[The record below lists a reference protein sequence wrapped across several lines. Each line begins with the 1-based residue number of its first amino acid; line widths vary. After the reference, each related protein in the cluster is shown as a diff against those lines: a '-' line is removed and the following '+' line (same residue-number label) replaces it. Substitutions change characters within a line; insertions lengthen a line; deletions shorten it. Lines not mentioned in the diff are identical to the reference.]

1 MKYSVVVLPAVT
13 TVPPPAAGFIRCGAG
28 PGRSDGRSGSA
39 SFLARWDNAS
49 VSSRDTAP
57 ASVRVLGAV
66 CGVAPDGSIVD
77 VPSAS
82 QRRLLGLLAVHAP
95 RQLRAEWL
103 ADVLGVTAGALRTTV
118 SRLRTVI
125 GPDALRTTSTGYA
138 LVANVDATQF
148 CSAVANADR
157 SADRLGALEQALA
170 LWTGPVLE
178 EFQGEEWARGE
189 TARLTEIHSA
199 SVDDYVDQLV
209 SARRET
215 DAIAAAE
222 GQIARY
228 PYRDRSRGLLIRALA
243 LAGRQTDALRAFQAY
258 RSLLVEEF
266 GTEPSPEVGRTERRV
281 ATGWNG
287 VDADDEVATASGVLD
302 IPLPANL
309 AHRAAFVGRDAEQE
323 VLRTQLALVGE
334 SGLRCVVVSGEAGMG
349 KTTLLAEF
357 ARSVTSSTMA
367 TVLYGRCDE
376 TGVPLE
382 PFRSVLDTCVEHAPL
397 DLLIEHVAHVGGEL
411 TRLCPRL
418 GTRVAT
424 TPVPTRSDDAT
435 ERFLTFAAA
444 ADLLRRVADRRPL
457 VLVLDDLQWA
467 EPTALLLLGQLTRTL
482 VDAPVLVLVSRRDP
496 GEQMSDQL
504 RTALAELDRCEVS
517 HLQLTGLNEAEL
529 AELVVAATHGVPD
542 PELHRLTGRLRDDTA
557 GNPLYASQL
566 VRHWMD
572 LGRAAEPREG
582 RRGRPTMVLP
592 AGVPPSLREVVWS
605 RVRTLG
611 PDVFDVLAAASVL
624 GPEFPEDVLLETLDQ
639 PEATV
644 IGALDVAVAAGIL
657 VDLRSVRRAMRFVHG
672 LVANAMYSEI
682 GPSSRARMH
691 ERVVRALTKGG
702 EPLHPDVV
710 LQLARHS
717 ALAGLTEETLHWSVS
732 AGDYA
737 FGHLAPTEA
746 AHHYQVALDA
756 AKALQRPDAQ
766 RADLLVQLGHAQHR
780 AGDPRAEANL
790 VRGAKLA
797 RRSGEHQTL
806 IRAALVA
813 DLGILRVDSLAREQ
827 LEVVESALEVAD
839 PADTATYARL
849 LALLSMSLTFTPDVE
864 RRLALAHHALRL
876 AEESDDPA
884 IVAGVAPSALA
895 ALWGPG
901 NERLRNDVA
910 ARALSAAEAS
920 GDPLLQFGVN
930 LAARQ
935 VAIESGD
942 AAVAAHTLNRLR
954 ATAQSVGEPYLGWIV
969 VQCETFEAM
978 MTGRLAD
985 AEALAAETLDLGLQ
999 IGAPGAF
1006 AWYAANFF
1014 VVGTFAGRHAELF
1027 PLVEQAAAENP
1038 GILPFRLAYGI
1049 ICVAVG
1055 RADAARA
1062 ILHEGMESGFGR
1074 LAVDNFWMTSVI
1086 AYVIIA
1092 IELDDRDAAAELLPV
1107 IEPHAAEISFN
1118 GVTSQGPVAA
1128 YVGKLAS
1135 LLGHHDEAEGH
1146 LKSALATATAFGW
1159 TYHRATTLFALA
1171 QSRYRRSG
1179 DLDEEGRSWLA
1190 EASELC
1196 RTYGFRNWIGQ
1207 IDDLA
1212 ASLPATS

>member
-1 MKYSVVVLPAVT
+1 
-13 TVPPPAAGFIRCGAG
+13 
-28 PGRSDGRSGSA
+28 
-39 SFLARWDNAS
+39 
-49 VSSRDTAP
+49 
-57 ASVRVLGAV
+57 
-66 CGVAPDGSIVD
+66 VAPDGSIVD

-103 ADVLGVTAGALRTTV
+103 ADVLGITAGALRTTV
-118 SRLRTVI
+118 SRLRTTI
-125 GPDALRTTSTGYA
+125 GPATLRTTSTGYA
-138 LVANVDATQF
+138 LVGDVDATQF
-148 CSAVANADR
+148 CVAVANADR
-157 SADRLGALEQALA
+157 TDDKLGALEEALA

-189 TARLTEIHSA
+189 TARLTEIHAA
-199 SVDDYVDQLV
+199 SVDDFVDQLI
-209 SARRET
+209 SAQRET

-222 GQIARY
+222 SQIGQY

-243 LAGRQTDALRAFQAY
+243 LAGRQADALRAFQAY

-266 GTEPSPEVGRTERRV
+266 GTEPSPDVVRIERRV

-287 VDADDEVATASGVLD
+287 VDADRGYSTPIGAMD

-309 AHRAAFVGRDAEQE
+309 AHRVAFVGRSAEQE
-323 VLRTQLALVGE
+323 VLRTQLAVVGE

-357 ARSVTSSTMA
+357 ADSVTASAMA

-397 DLLIEHVAHVGGEL
+397 DLLAEHVAHVGGEL
-411 TRLCPRL
+411 TRLCPLL
-418 GTRVAT
+418 GTRVVT
-424 TPVPTRSDDAT
+424 TPAPTGSDDAT
-435 ERFLTFAAA
+435 ERFLTFDAAV
-444 ADLLRRVADRRPL
+444 DLLRRLASRRPL
-457 VLVLDDLQWA
+457 VLILDDLQWA
-467 EPTALLLLGQLTRTL
+467 EPTALLLLRQLVRTL

-504 RTALAELDRCEVS
+504 RSALADVERSEVS
-517 HLQLTGLNEAEL
+517 HLQLTGLDEAEL
-529 AELVVAATHGVPD
+529 AELVVAATRAVSD
-542 PELHRLTGRLRDDTA
+542 PELRRVTGRLRDDTA

-572 LGRAAEPREG
+572 LGRAAGSHEG
-582 RRGRPTMVLP
+582 QRGRPTMVMP
-592 AGVPPSLREVVWS
+592 DGVPPSLREVVWS

-611 PDVFDVLAAASVL
+611 QDVFAVLAAASVL
-624 GPEFPEDVLLETLDQ
+624 GLEFPEDVLLETLDL

-644 IGALDVAVAAGIL
+644 IGALDIAVAAGIL
-657 VDLRSVRRAMRFVHG
+657 IDLRSVRRAMRFVHG

-691 ERVVRALTKGG
+691 ERVVRTLTKDG

-710 LQLARHS
+710 LQLARHC
-717 ALAGLTEETLHWSVS
+717 ALAGLTEDALHWSVS
-732 AGDYA
+732 AGDHA
-737 FGHLAPTEA
+737 FEHLAPTEA

-756 AKALQRPDAQ
+756 AEALHRPDAQ
-766 RADLLVQLGHAQHR
+766 RADLLVRLGHAQYR
-780 AGDPRAEANL
+780 AGDPQAEANL

-797 RRSGEHQTL
+797 RSCGQRQTL
-806 IRAALVA
+806 IRAALVT
-813 DLGILRVDSLAREQ
+813 DLGVPRVDRLVQEQ
-827 LEVVESALEVAD
+827 SEVVEAALEVAD

-849 LALLSMSLTFTPDVE
+849 LALFSKSLTFTPDVE
-864 RRLALAHHALRL
+864 RRVALAHQALRL
-876 AEESDDPA
+876 AEESDDPT
-884 IVAGVAPSALA
+884 IVAIVAPSALA
-895 ALWGPG
+895 ALWAPG

-910 ARALSAAEAS
+910 DRALSAAEAS
-920 GDPLLQFGVN
+920 GDPLLQFRVN

-935 VAIESGD
+935 VAIESAD
-942 AAVAAHTLNRLR
+942 PAMAAHTLTRLR
-954 ATAQSVGEPYLGWIV
+954 ANAQSVGEPYLRWIILL
-969 VQCETFEAM
+969 CETFDAT
-978 MTGRLAD
+978 MTGRISD
-985 AEALAAETLDLGLQ
+985 AEALATETLDLGLQ
-999 IGAPGAF
+999 IGAPDAF
-1006 AWYAANFF
+1006 ATYAAAYF
-1014 VVGTFAGRHAELF
+1014 VLGTFAGRHAELS

-1038 GILPFRLAYGI
+1038 GVLPFRLAYGI

-1055 RADAARA
+1055 RADAARE
-1062 ILHEGMESGFGR
+1062 ILHEGMASGFAR

-1092 IELDDRDAAAELLPV
+1092 IELDDRDAAAELLPL
-1107 IEPHAAEISFN
+1107 IEPHATEVSFN

-1128 YVGKLAS
+1128 YAGKLAS
-1135 LLGHHDEAEGH
+1135 LLGRHDEAERH
-1146 LKSALATATAFGW
+1146 LRAALATATAFGW

-1171 QSRYRRSG
+1171 QARHRRLG

-1196 RTYGFRNWIGQ
+1196 RAYGFQNWIGQ

-1212 ASLPATS
+1212 SSQPGTALRP